1 MYRKN
6 GCPLVEVLE
15 SRTLLSGIAS
25 ISTPLPLRAEAPL
38 TVDRAVS
45 ERTTSVLNIS
55 KHISTLGQ
63 PLKFTITV
71 KAAKGAGTPA
81 GTVELIDNGA
91 TVAGAGSELV
101 LTLSPKGRAAYTF
114 EVGNIAVYA
123 GVHTFS
129 ALYIPSDSHLGSI
142 SKAVTILVKVPKLH
156 RAADGLG
163 TVTVQNGH
171 GKTIGDGQNATVL
184 YTGLLQSNGE
194 VFDYATSPSH
204 GEGAPTTLTF
214 QINAD
219 PEQVINGFDRGVRG
233 MKVGETRD
241 VAIPAALG
249 YGISGSGSSVPS
261 NADLLF
267 IVKLLSIT

>member
-6 GCPLVEVLE
+6 RSPLVEVLE
-15 SRTLLSGIAS
+15 SRTLLSGTAPL
-25 ISTPLPLRAEAPL
+25 STPAPVRAEAPL

-45 ERTTSVLNIS
+45 ERTTTVLSIS
-55 KHISTLGQ
+55 KHVSTLGQ

-81 GTVELIDNGA
+81 GTIELINNGA

-101 LTLSPKGRAAYTF
+101 LTLSPKGRATYTF
-114 EVGNIAVYA
+114 ETGNIAVYA

-129 ALYIPSDSHLGSI
+129 ALYIPSGSLLGSI
-142 SKAVTILVKVPKLH
+142 SKAVTILVKAPKFR

-163 TVTVQNGH
+163 TATVQNGH
-171 GKTIGDGQNATVL
+171 GKATIGDGQTATVL
-184 YTGLLQSNGE
+184 YTGFLQSNGE
-194 VFDYATSPSH
+194 VFDYATANH

-241 VAIPAALG
+241 IVIPAALG

-267 IVKLLSIT
+267 VVKLLSIT